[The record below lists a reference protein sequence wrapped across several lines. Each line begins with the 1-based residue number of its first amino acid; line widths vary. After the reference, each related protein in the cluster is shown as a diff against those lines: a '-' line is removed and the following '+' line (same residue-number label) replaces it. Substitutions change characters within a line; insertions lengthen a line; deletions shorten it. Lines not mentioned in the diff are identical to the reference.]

1 LNILTRDQLVDYVN
15 SGNKAEFVFFWGPQ
29 EQDGEVSKSC
39 LCQWY
44 ESSFEEDGKVFVTA
58 EHYMMYHKAILSGDI
73 VSSEKILKTVSPAEA
88 KLLGR
93 KVTGFDVALWD
104 KKKFDVVVN
113 GNIAKFSQ
121 NKELSEFLINTGEC
135 VLVEASPVDR
145 IWGIG
150 LAQDNPASEN
160 PNSWNGLNLLGFA
173 LMKVREQLA
182 NQN

>member
-1 LNILTRDQLVDYVN
+1 
-15 SGNKAEFVFFWGPQ
+15 
-29 EQDGEVSKSC
+29 
-39 LCQWY
+39 
-44 ESSFEEDGKVFVTA
+44 
-58 EHYMMYHKAILSGDI
+58 MMYHKAILSGDI